1 MVAYAVG
8 HGIAPPAAAAA
19 LGAVSLVSLAGR
31 LTTGWLCDRVGRP
44 QALTIMYASAVIGIG
59 CLALLAVT
67 GSPLGLGLYVAFYG
81 MSQGSS
87 GIVVSARA
95 ADVFAGPAFGAIFGL
110 MALSTGT
117 GEAIGAWLG
126 GKIYDVTGSYLP
138 AFGFVVASLLAGA
151 VAIWQVRPDRR
162 TTFAG

>member
-1 MVAYAVG
+1 M
-8 HGIAPPAAAAA
+8 
-19 LGAVSLVSLAGR
+19 SLVSLAGR
-31 LTTGWLCDRVGRP
+31 LTTGWLCDRLGRA
-44 QALTIMYASAVIGIG
+44 QALTVMYASAITGIA

-67 GSPLGLGLYVAFYG
+67 GSPVWLALYVAFYG

-87 GIVVSARA
+87 GIVASARA
-95 ADVFAGPAFGAIFGL
+95 ADGFAGPAFGAIFGL

-138 AFGFVVASLLAGA
+138 AFGFVVGALAAGA
-151 VAIWQVRPDRR
+151 AAIWRVRPDPRR
-162 TTFAG
+162 ST